1 MKKLLPL
8 VFMCLTIPALAQNLA
23 TVSANNIADVAGN
36 KLASAQ
42 LCFLATDQNDNPI
55 SFQVGGGGQVIR
67 RTFCSTVTAGAA
79 ASFTVPNPA
88 TTSPSGIFYRVT
100 VKDSS
105 SGQEVLR
112 YAGVTFSGTTFGFDS
127 YVPLLAGAVFAPL
140 TGTSV
145 IGNLAVSGNLN
156 VTGSF
161 TTGALLPTSVTASG
175 AVIAGQ
181 LNATTNATIPNLSG
195 GTAYLGGGFASPI
208 AGRIS
213 FGDGTGWKF
222 CFARKN
228 AGAYIDAACSIDTG
242 DFQVRRL
249 AATLGTLMT
258 ATKIALSAGWGSTA
272 TLTSVAGTDA
282 AFRFIVNPNGTGIAA
297 SPTIIITFSDGT
309 WGGNTPICQITT
321 YIQSGPAPQ
330 WTFNGST
337 TPTTLGIATGGNAAF
352 TPTAGVPIGVMIS
365 CVGSPN

>member
-8 VFMCLTIPALAQNLA
+8 VFVCLSIPVLAQNLA

-36 KLASAQ
+36 KLASGQ

-79 ASFTVPNPA
+79 ATFTVPNPA

-105 SGQEVLR
+105 TGQEVLR
-112 YAGVTFSGTTFGFDS
+112 YAGVTFSGTTFAFDS
-127 YVPLLAGAVFAPL
+127 YVPVLAGVAFSPL

-145 IGNLAVSGNLN
+145 AGNLAVSGNLN

-161 TTGALLPTSVTASG
+161 TAGALLPTLVTASG
-175 AVIAGQ
+175 AVTAGQ
-181 LNATTNATIPNLSG
+181 VNATSNVAIPNLSG
-195 GTAYLGGGFASPI
+195 GTAYLGGGFALPI

-228 AGAYIDAACSIDTG
+228 AGAYVDTACSVDTG

-258 ATKIALSAGWGSTA
+258 ASKIALSAGWGSTA
-272 TLTSVAGTDA
+272 TVTNVAGTDS
-282 AFRFIVNPNGTGIAA
+282 AFRFIINPSGTGIAV
-297 SPTIIITFSDGT
+297 SPTISITFSDGT
-309 WGGNTPICQITT
+309 WGGNTPICQINT

-330 WTFNGST
+330 WTFNGNTSA
-337 TPTTLGIATGGNAAF
+337 TTLGIATGGNAAF
-352 TPTAGVPIGVMIS
+352 TPVAGIAMGVMIT
-365 CVGSPN
+365 CIGSPN